1 MNDFETEL
9 KRLIQRHSVQVSKN
23 PYDAARGGTTLTAT
37 KGFSKVTAPVP
48 DNVQGQQSFSDFI

>member
-1 MNDFETEL
+1 MDDFEIEL
-9 KRLIQRHSVQVSKN
+9 KRLIKRHSTQVTKN

-48 DNVQGQQSFSDFI
+48 DNVQGQQSFSEFI